1 MGDDVAREYV
11 VVFFEHGGEVFDE
24 FFDPVYEVRV
34 DVGHHAADDV
44 VVLDE
49 ASPGGFFH
57 DVEHF
62 FPVAEAVEEGGQ
74 RSHVHAEAGPEE
86 EVGGEAVELVHDG
99 ADVFDAFRYFQ
110 SHGFFDA
117 HAEGVAV
124 LVGGKVVQ
132 SVGQGERLRV
142 GEAFA

>member
-62 FPVAEAVEEGGQ
+62 S
-74 RSHVHAEAGPEE
+74 RSRKP
-86 EVGGEAVELVHDG
+86 
-99 ADVFDAFRYFQ
+99 
-110 SHGFFDA
+110 
-117 HAEGVAV
+117 
-124 LVGGKVVQ
+124 
-132 SVGQGERLRV
+132 
-142 GEAFA
+142 